1 MTFDFDPPDD
11 APVWLLPAIFV
22 LDQWMGRNASPRESI
37 ASPANRRLP
46 SEDRALLMKIAY
58 GAIREERRLSWA
70 LGETIQDLDRNGR
83 AAAIVLAEAFM
94 QGALELDDARHLFVR
109 WSQVELQWNSLL
121 DVEEAILEI
130 EDEVQQFALS
140 HSLPDWVA
148 QLLLDEFGEDSEL
161 IARSWAE
168 TPPRAIRANRLRI
181 ADRSALALR
190 LAEAGI
196 STVRGRHA
204 PDSLL
209 VSGDASLFDTAAY
222 RDGAFEQQDE
232 GSQLVALV
240 AAPPPRGRVLD
251 ACAGAGGKSL
261 ALAALLNNAGRVLA
275 IDVHKGRIDDVK
287 QRAGRAGAFNVTAEV
302 VPEDHWPEAIATF
315 AASADRILLDVPC
328 SGLGSWRRRPEA
340 RWTLAPHDLD
350 KLEQT
355 QRELIDR
362 AVLALKPGA
371 RLIYATCTLLRRENE
386 TQVEAALARHPQLE
400 LVRIAEILGKE
411 TATPIADATGTFLSL
426 RPDRH
431 GTDGFFAAVMRKK
444 K

>member
-1 MTFDFDPPDD
+1 
-11 APVWLLPAIFV
+11 
-22 LDQWMGRNASPRESI
+22 MGSRSCGYTIR
-37 ASPANRRLP
+37 PANRP
-46 SEDRALLMKIAY
+46 
-58 GAIREERRLSWA
+58 
-70 LGETIQDLDRNGR
+70 
-83 AAAIVLAEAFM
+83 
-94 QGALELDDARHLFVR
+94 
-109 WSQVELQWNSLL
+109 
-121 DVEEAILEI
+121 
-130 EDEVQQFALS
+130 
-140 HSLPDWVA
+140 
-148 QLLLDEFGEDSEL
+148 
-161 IARSWAE
+161 
-168 TPPRAIRANRLRI
+168 
-181 ADRSALALR
+181 
-190 LAEAGI
+190 
-196 STVRGRHA
+196 
-204 PDSLL
+204 
-209 VSGDASLFDTAAY
+209 
-222 RDGAFEQQDE
+222 
-232 GSQLVALV
+232 
-240 AAPPPRGRVLD
+240 
-251 ACAGAGGKSL
+251 
-261 ALAALLNNAGRVLA
+261 
-275 IDVHKGRIDDVK
+275 
-287 QRAGRAGAFNVTAEV
+287 RAGRAGAFNVTAEV